1 MSDRYLDF
9 NALSAKLAGRSRSSI
24 DRDVKEGRLPKPLK
38 MGQRVYWSNAAVD
51 AHLAKMLSD
60 QASETATLD

>member
-1 MSDRYLDF
+1 MDVQLIDF
-9 NALSAKLAGRSRSSI
+9 PALSAKLAGRSRSSI

-38 MGQRVYWSNAAVD
+38 MGQRNYWNVADVD

-60 QASETATLD
+60 QTAESAI